1 MKSRSLFICFLPILI
16 GCLFLSTS
24 ITSQAQGNN
33 KNNSKNKSIIPNDTL
48 PSNDELLAI
57 QFFQNKEYD
66 KAAELFEKI
75 FKKKPTYIN
84 YNAYL
89 NCLIELNDYGAAQKL
104 VKKQVKE
111 NSNDFKYLVD
121 VGFVYKHS
129 GNGDKANIEYEK
141 TIKQLNNYNPLQVI
155 DLANAFLFRNEI
167 DFAID
172 TYKKGKKLY
181 KSYPYNYYLADIFE
195 KKQDYPAMMTEY
207 IDLLDLNDSYLDE
220 IQNKLQ
226 TKISEQDADNSKKDA
241 LRSILLKKIQSNPD
255 KIVFSKILFWV
266 SIQQKDFETAFIQAK
281 SIDKRLNLQGEMVFN
296 LATLATS
303 NECFDVAIKSYAYI
317 IAQGK
322 ESYYYYNSRIE
333 LLNVSFLKI
342 TTTINYSQQDIL
354 NLEKTYVS
362 TIDEL
367 GKTITTIPLLKN
379 LAHLQA
385 FYLNKTTEAIDI
397 LKEAI
402 NINNATPSI
411 VASCKVEL
419 ADILLFTG
427 DVWEATLL
435 YSQVEK
441 AYKNEP
447 IGFDAKLKNAMLFYY
462 IGEFNWAKAQLDVLK
477 ASTSKL
483 ISNDAMNLSLLISD
497 NIDFDSSTVPL
508 SMYARADLFAFRNQ
522 DDQALVLLDSITL
535 LFPNHPLTDEVL
547 FKKAQIKLKTGKFL
561 EADTLLKQVISNYP
575 NDILADKA
583 LFQIAG
589 LYQIHFNNKYKA
601 MEYYQKLF
609 TDYPASL
616 FTVEARKKYRILR
629 GDNNN

>member
-1 MKSRSLFICFLPILI
+1 MKSRSLFVCFLPLSFT
-16 GCLFLSTS
+16 CFFLFTS
-24 ITSQAQGNN
+24 IASQAQVNT
-33 KNNSKNKSIIPNDTL
+33 KNTSQNKSIVPNDTL

-57 QFFQNKEYD
+57 QFFQNKEYE

-89 NCLIELNDYGAAQKL
+89 NCLLELNDYSKAQKL

-111 NSNDFKYLVD
+111 NSNDFKYLID
-121 VGFVYKHS
+121 VGFVYKQS
-129 GNGDKANIEYEK
+129 GNVDKANMEFEK

-172 TYKKGKKLY
+172 TYKKGEKLY
-181 KSYPYNYYLADIFE
+181 KSYPYNYYLADIYE
-195 KKQDYPAMMTEY
+195 KKQDYAAMMAEY

-226 TKISEQDADNSKKDA
+226 IKISEQDAENNKKDA
-241 LRSILLKKIQSNPD
+241 LRTILLKKIQSNPD
-255 KIVFSKILFWV
+255 KIAFSKILLWF
-266 SIQQKDFETAFIQAK
+266 SIQQKDFETAFVQAK
-281 SIDKRLNLQGEMVFN
+281 SIDKRLNLHGEMVFN
-296 LATLATS
+296 LAALATS
-303 NECFDVAIKSYAYI
+303 NENFDVAIKSYAYI

-354 NLEKTYVS
+354 NLEKTYIS

-367 GKTITTIPLLKN
+367 GKTTTTIPLLKN

-385 FYLNKTTEAIDI
+385 FYLNKTTEATDI

-402 NINNATPSI
+402 NVVNVTPSI
-411 VASCKVEL
+411 VAACKVEL

-447 IGFDAKLKNAMLFYY
+447 IGFDAKLKNAKLYYY

-483 ISNDAMNLSLLISD
+483 ISNDAMDLSLLISD

-508 SMYARADLFAFRNQ
+508 SMYARADLFSFRNQ

-535 LFPNHPLTDEVL
+535 LFPIHPLTDEVL

-561 EADTLLKQVISNYP
+561 DADTLLKQLITNYP

-589 LYQIHFNNKYKA
+589 LYETHFKNKDKA
-601 MEYYQKLF
+601 MEFYQKLI

-616 FTVEARKKYRILR
+616 FTVEARKKFRLLR
-629 GDNNN
+629 GDISN